1 MLRLNAT
8 KTVVELSDEALLTA
22 YLQTGDTARLGQ
34 LYERYIPM
42 VFGVCLKIFRDPQL
56 AEDAVMGIYEELNK
70 KINDHEIAH
79 FRGWLYVLA
88 RNYCLME
95 LRRQK
100 RRPTDL
106 HAPEQMERYDAV
118 EEAPEFE
125 LPTDQPSALSHCLE
139 ALQQLQQECIKWFY
153 FDDKSYKEIAELIEE
168 EVGKVRSYIQNGR
181 RNLRLCMEKYER

>member
-1 MLRLNAT
+1 MLRLTTPQRSPA
-8 KTVVELSDEALLTA
+8 LSDEALLA
-22 YLQTGDTARLGQ
+22 VFLQDGANEQLGV

-42 VFGVCLKIFRDPQL
+42 VFGVCLKIFRDKQL
-56 AEDAVMGIYEELNK
+56 AEDAVMGIYEEVNR
-70 KINDHEIAH
+70 KIRDHEVGH

-106 HAPEQMERYDAV
+106 HAPETMERYDAV
-118 EEAPEFE
+118 EEAAEFE
-125 LPTDQPSALSHCLE
+125 LPTDQPTALNHCLE
-139 ALQQLQQECIKWFY
+139 TLQHWQQQCVKWFY
-153 FDDKSYKEIAELIEE
+153 FDDKSYKEIAELIQE